1 MVKGDDMKAI
11 ERKIKEVSEIADRLP
26 EEMWRDADALKELV
40 HTLEYL
46 SHFCDGIHVQLD
58 ALYRQ
63 MADDYAANPT
73 EKVRCFMNE
82 LAAPCNVLNG
92 LNDWKPPVV
101 AHGI

>member
-1 MVKGDDMKAI
+1 MKAI
-11 ERKIKEVSEIADRLP
+11 QRKIKEVSEIADRLP
-26 EEMWRDADALKELV
+26 EEMWRDADTLKELV

-58 ALYRQ
+58 SLYRS
-63 MADDYAANPT
+63 MEIDYKANPT

-82 LAAPCNVLNG
+82 LACPCNQLSS